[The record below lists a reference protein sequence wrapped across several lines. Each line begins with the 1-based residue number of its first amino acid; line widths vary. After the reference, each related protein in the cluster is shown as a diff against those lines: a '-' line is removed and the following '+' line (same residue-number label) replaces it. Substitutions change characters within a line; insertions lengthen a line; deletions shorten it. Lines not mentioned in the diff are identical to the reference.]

1 MLLLIRFPCGP
12 TSFFLSETP
21 SPIRSEAVSRTLTH
35 ALASNAAH
43 SALPVDMSLLFR
55 NHDRKKRLR
64 LDREHDVSRICD
76 EERLE
81 AKKSKIFFELHGE
94 CGEAGCTVV
103 SCGI

>member
-64 LDREHDVSRICD
+64 LDREHDVMSRGVID
-76 EERLE
+76 GSWLRGLRVMMMMMNERE
-81 AKKSKIFFELHGE
+81 R
-94 CGEAGCTVV
+94 
-103 SCGI
+103 